1 MTKSKMK
8 LKTGD
13 KVKVITGQ
21 HRGIIDYISRLDTKE
36 QTVYLK
42 KKIKRKLPKLVFRK
56 KKAKSNPIAEKKTS
70 CQSCEERK
78 EQNICSACRQPEPE
92 ESEVLNFHLSF
103 VRKKYLYEAATI
115 MRDKLPVQIQTE
127 FDQLLPQLKLSA
139 SEQELITKVEKF
151 LSDFLAEKEFNNK
164 AEEIFEKNP
173 QNKALIEKKEVEEK
187 IYKQIATNPDPNQ
200 KPNQKDQNQPNQDN
214 NNSAKITQLQQEVN
228 SLKQEIRDLKK
239 PGNPSPANSDTLR
252 DKERKLQEKE
262 KELKKLSGEKNTPPS
277 NNQTNNNSNLPL
289 IIGGIIGVAGIICLI
304 VVILLISQK
313 KKKTI
318 VYAYKKFQ
326 HSSPMQTTDI
336 EKIVLNSG
344 VSQAVN
350 NKQSLENT
358 EKALVQIAHGQ
369 KPLLTS
375 ARKSITGFKLREGML
390 IGCFSKKKFDQ
401 KGNYNLGV
409 NDLNIFS
416 TVPYDLTF
424 KNQGVQIT
432 IVFKSSS
439 AEENGYFLNL
449 LGFPFKEKEKK

>member
-262 KELKKLSGEKNTPPS
+262 KELKKLSE
-277 NNQTNNNSNLPL
+277 
-289 IIGGIIGVAGIICLI
+289 
-304 VVILLISQK
+304 
-313 KKKTI
+313 
-318 VYAYKKFQ
+318 KFQ